1 MKKSL
6 FETFKRIGGF
16 RLNESVL
23 GELPSSKLMKMK
35 SNPLKEAPMPVPPR
49 YGGPGSAGT
58 KLPEPPE
65 PLDIEYFSDQ
75 LNKIYTQLEEFHQ
88 ELGTNIEMK
97 QEETGNYEYEVIEKQ
112 IGRYMSGAIKQ
123 IDSLQKYLER
133 QKGKGL

>member
-35 SNPLKEAPMPVPPR
+35 SNPLKEAPMPVPPG
-49 YGGPGSAGT
+49 YGGGT

-65 PLDIEYFSDQ
+65 PLDIEYYSDQ

-112 IGRYMSGAIKQ
+112 VGRYMSGAIKQ

>member
-35 SNPLKEAPMPVPPR
+35 SNPLKEAPMPVPPG
-49 YGGPGSAGT
+49 YGGET
-58 KLPEPPE
+58 KLPE
-65 PLDIEYFSDQ
+65 PLDIEYYSDQ

-112 IGRYMSGAIKQ
+112 VGRYMSGAIKQ

>member
-35 SNPLKEAPMPVPPR
+35 SNPLKEAPMPVPPG
-49 YGGPGSAGT
+49 YGGGT
-58 KLPEPPE
+58 KLPEEPE

-75 LNKIYTQLEEFHQ
+75 LNK
-88 ELGTNIEMK
+88 MK

>member
-6 FETFKRIGGF
+6 FETFKRIGGL
-16 RLNESVL
+16 RLNED
-23 GELPSSKLMKMK
+23 
-35 SNPLKEAPMPVPPR
+35 PMPVPPG
-49 YGGPGSAGT
+49 YGGPESAGT
-58 KLPEPPE
+58 KLPEAPE

-97 QEETGNYEYEVIEKQ
+97 GDESGNYEYETMEKQ
-112 IGRYMSGAIKQ
+112 LSRYILGAEKQ
-123 IDSLQKYLER
+123 LDGLQKYLER

>member
-16 RLNESVL
+16 RLNESAL

-35 SNPLKEAPMPVPPR
+35 SNPLKEAPMPVPPG

-58 KLPEPPE
+58 KLPEAPE

-75 LNKIYTQLEEFHQ
+75 LNKVYTQLEEFHQ

-112 IGRYMSGAIKQ
+112 VGRYMSGAIKQ

>member
-1 MKKSL
+1 MKGL
-6 FETFKRIGGF
+6 LEQFKRIGGL

-35 SNPLKEAPMPVPPR
+35 SNPLKEAPYSPGDYKLGKTFSGDAP
-49 YGGPGSAGT
+49 GG
-58 KLPEPPE
+58 EPE

-75 LNKIYTQLEEFHQ
+75 LNKVYTQLEELHQ

-112 IGRYMSGAIKQ
+112 IGRYMSGAVKQ

>member
-16 RLNESVL
+16 RLNESSL

-35 SNPLKEAPMPVPPR
+35 SNPLKEAPMPVPPG
-49 YGGPGSAGT
+49 YGGET
-58 KLPEPPE
+58 KLPE